1 MPVRH
6 RLLAVL
12 VAVLWGVNFLA
23 IHASLQSFPPFL
35 LVALRFALIAVP
47 TVLLVPRPEVPLR
60 WLVGYGL
67 GFGVAQFTFLY
78 WGMAAG
84 MPAGLSSLVLQASG
98 PFTLV
103 LGALLLGEHVR
114 GRQWV
119 GIVVALT
126 GMALVG
132 LARLQ
137 AAALLPYLLVLVGGL
152 GWAFGNLA
160 SRLARPP
167 QPLHLTLWMSVVVPV
182 PMLAL
187 SLAVEGPREI
197 GSAFAGAF
205 DAAAVPAWL
214 GLLYT
219 CVLGT
224 AVGSG
229 IWTWLLAR
237 HPAGVVAPFSM
248 LVPVAGILTAFVAL
262 GERPTWLEVLGGV
275 VVVAGVLVGGSG
287 RTRPAAATPSAPAA
301 VTAGGAPQPDV
312 EERSTATP
320 SAGSRTEPPVTVASP
335 AQSRTT

>member
-1 MPVRH
+1 MAEIHEGSLNDHFRKRSIVLHGCQAQDGDVPVRH
-6 RLLAVL
+6 RLLAIA
-12 VAVLWGVNFLA
+12 VAAIWGVNFLA
-23 IHASLQSFPPFL
+23 IHASLAQFPPFF

-47 TVLLVPRPEVPLR
+47 TVLFVPRPQVPLR

-84 MPAGLSSLVLQASG
+84 MPTGLASLVLQSSA

-103 LGALLLGEHVR
+103 LGALLLHERVR
-114 GRQWV
+114 GRQWL
-119 GIVVALT
+119 GIGIAVV

-132 LARLQ
+132 LSRAQ
-137 AAALLPYLLVLVGGL
+137 AAALLPFLLVLAGAL

-160 SRLARPP
+160 SRLAQPP
-167 QPLHLTLWMSVVVPV
+167 NPLHLTLWMSVVVPV

-187 SLAVEGPREI
+187 SLVTEGPAQI
-197 GSAFAGAF
+197 GAAVAGSF
-205 DAAAVPAWL
+205 TAAALPAWL

-219 CVLGT
+219 CVIGT

-248 LVPVAGILTAFVAL
+248 LVPVVGILAAALVL
-262 GERPTWLEVLGGV
+262 GERPSWLELLGGAV
-275 VVVAGVLVGGSG
+275 VVSGVLVGA
-287 RTRPAAATPSAPAA
+287 RRPRPAVALRDGLPDAEVA
-301 VTAGGAPQPDV
+301 VGP
-312 EERSTATP
+312 
-320 SAGSRTEPPVTVASP
+320 
-335 AQSRTT
+335 